1 MASRVLYPPT
11 VNSYMPAFVA
21 GSSAYC
27 RVYFSLSKFNSS
39 SDFKSVH
46 ISVTK
51 QDSGASVVN
60 TENGSNRFRATGII
74 IPKQGNDI
82 VVQVAENLFY
92 VDILNEDISNG
103 WTSGWIYK
111 IQLRLSSIEC
121 ELSDGI
127 GLADWINANASN
139 FSEWS
144 TICVIKAIG
153 INNITIPAFNYD
165 SAESNANK
173 DTTLSLSTLDITGSY
188 SNTDNSEKLYS
199 YKMRLLDSSNVLEE
213 SDILYSSQYINANQ
227 FAYTFKTELKQDK
240 NYIFELEYS
249 TNNKYN
255 GKVKI
260 PFQVIYAAGTV
271 IDAVLIS
278 AETGAESLAYAEEE
292 EGRIALQ
299 VYSPKDEIFSGNLCI
314 RRASAAD
321 NFTKW
326 EDIKILTVGNK
337 KFNEIGTIYDY
348 TAISGIEYKYGIQ
361 SIDENTGA
369 RGILNEMKKPIKREY
384 HYSYLLGE
392 NGQQLKLKFNNT
404 LSNYK
409 TAVSD
414 TRTDTIGGKYP
425 FITRNGNMYY
435 KNFSING
442 LISYNMDEN
451 YLFVPKDFM
460 GREVEDF
467 YDYTYE
473 REFRDEVLKFLY
485 DGKPKL
491 FKSPTEGNVLVRL
504 TDVQATPEQAI
515 SRMIYSF
522 SANAWEIDEPIME
535 SFVKYNL
542 TSIGEPSSDYM
553 IYNTEERIGQLN
565 GTFSNIDNLLEL
577 IYDKYSTEEGQKTLG
592 LVDKVIK
599 ISNLSITFLSNPQS
613 YGDTYALYGWSLNI
627 NGNNFYINSNN
638 PTFVPG
644 VDFYPG
650 EKIYFNPA
658 MWGDKTFE
666 AEINFIYTIEQQVYK
681 EKVVKSQT
689 YTKGVGQIS
698 GNYTP
703 GSSIYNDIYYKYLL
717 IWDNQFRQIDTLYTI
732 KIEADAGAAF
742 LIKDRADT
750 GEGDII
756 VINDTNTLILDNVV
770 DIDDIVYKG
779 RMVNGELSEV
789 LNSDV
794 LIDYYYYLAEG
805 VYKEG

>member
-11 VNSYMPAFVA
+11 LNNYMPAFIA

-92 VDILNEDISNG
+92 VDILNEDIANG

-144 TICVIKAIG
+144 TICVIKVIG
-153 INNITIPAFNYD
+153 INNITIPTFNYD

-260 PFQVIYAAGTV
+260 PFQVIYAAGTA
-271 IDAVLIS
+271 IDAFLRS

-299 VYSPKDEIFSGNLCI
+299 VYSPGDEIFSGNLCI

-326 EDIKILTVGNK
+326 EDIKILTIGNK
-337 KFNEIGTIYDY
+337 KFNDIGTIYDY
-348 TAISGIEYKYGIQ
+348 TAISGVEYKYGIQ
-361 SIDENTGA
+361 SIDEETGV
-369 RGILNEMKKPIKREY
+369 RGILNKMEKPIKREY

-392 NGQQLKLKFNNT
+392 NCQQLKLKFNNT
-404 LSNYK
+404 VSNYK

-414 TRTDTIGGKYP
+414 IRTDTIGGKYP

-451 YLFVPKDFM
+451 HLFVPKDFM

-522 SANAWEIDEPIME
+522 SANAWEIDEPIIE

-542 TSIGEPSSDYM
+542 ISVGEPSSDYM

-565 GTFSNIDNLLEL
+565 GTFSNTDNLLEL
-577 IYDKYSTEEGQKTLG
+577 IYDKYSTEEGQETLG

-613 YGDTYALYGWSLNI
+613 YGDTYALYGWGLNI
-627 NGNNFYINSNN
+627 NGNNFYVNSNN

-650 EKIYFNPA
+650 EKMYFNPA

-666 AEINFIYTIEQQVYK
+666 AEINFTYTIEQQVYK

-698 GNYTP
+698 GNYKP
-703 GSSIYNDIYYKYLL
+703 DSSVYDDIYYKYLL
-717 IWDNQFRQIDTLYTI
+717 IWGNRFRKIDTLYTV
-732 KIEADAGAAF
+732 KIEADTGAVF
-742 LIKDRADT
+742 LIKDRADA

-756 VINDTNTLILDNVV
+756 VISDTNTLVLDN
-770 DIDDIVYKG
+770 ISNIENIIYKG
-779 RMVNGELSEV
+779 RMVNGV
-789 LNSDV
+789 ITPLNSDV